1 MVDGYPYESK
11 LEANI
16 LGSLITNEGILVNN
30 IRFLDEGCFYL
41 DKHKKVFNVIKEL
54 FTENKQVDLISVTHQ
69 LKKNKSNV
77 DDLFVSDLCSSST
90 SYNTQA
96 NCFILKEYQIRR
108 ILIKTSNDISKK
120 SFDESVDVFDTLE
133 EVTKKIDKVSML
145 LNINQFCTIED
156 VLNETIKEVEEAS
169 KKDGNIIGVTS
180 GFTEVD
186 RVTSGWSKS
195 DLIIVAARPSM
206 GKSSLA
212 RSFIMN
218 ACSRQNKN
226 VVFFSLEESRAQ
238 IGKKLISSIA
248 DIPYEKIK
256 LGKLNDTEW
265 AKLHGAVGQL
275 EKMNLTIDDTSGLSV
290 FELKSKCR
298 MLNHQKKLDMVV
310 VDYLQL
316 MRGEV
321 KRNANREQ
329 EISYISRNLK
339 GLAKELSIPVIALA
353 QLSRAVET
361 RSDKKPMLSDLRE
374 SGSLEQDADLVG
386 FIYRPEYYG
395 ITEIGGLDV
404 SGQAKFIIA
413 KHRSGE
419 LGEPKLEFIA
429 DKAKFVEPSLF

>member
-1 MVDGYPYESK
+1 
-11 LEANI
+11 
-16 LGSLITNEGILVNN
+16 
-30 IRFLDEGCFYL
+30 
-41 DKHKKVFNVIKEL
+41 
-54 FTENKQVDLISVTHQ
+54 
-69 LKKNKSNV
+69 
-77 DDLFVSDLCSSST
+77 
-90 SYNTQA
+90 
-96 NCFILKEYQIRR
+96 
-108 ILIKTSNDISKK
+108 
-120 SFDESVDVFDTLE
+120 
-133 EVTKKIDKVSML
+133 
-145 LNINQFCTIED
+145 
-156 VLNETIKEVEEAS
+156 
-169 KKDGNIIGVTS
+169 
-180 GFTEVD
+180 
-186 RVTSGWSKS
+186 
-195 DLIIVAARPSM
+195 
-206 GKSSLA
+206 
-212 RSFIMN
+212 
-218 ACSRQNKN
+218 
-226 VVFFSLEESRAQ
+226 
-238 IGKKLISSIA
+238 
-248 DIPYEKIK
+248 
-256 LGKLNDTEW
+256 
-265 AKLHGAVGQL
+265 
-275 EKMNLTIDDTSGLSV
+275 
-290 FELKSKCR
+290 